1 MRQSLKVRD
10 VAERIRAL
18 LDAEA
23 PHGGGMVSCR
33 GIAKRVG
40 ATYSTVRRA
49 FRLLAEE
56 GRLRLEH
63 GRGTFV
69 ASGATLAPAAA
80 TLAKPEPPP
89 FKVWTLISHGGIA
102 SGSGCYASIHTGAL
116 KEAMRAD
123 EALMVVGERDEPA
136 DLVRASASGILLM
149 GAFWPETQR
158 KCASS
163 PLPVVVVDD
172 VPLVRGMDHVVT
184 DNRRGADLIV
194 QRLLALGHRRFAV
207 IRSMIRRSESRT
219 DLHPD
224 ADSEERARF
233 VRMALRRRGLD
244 LPDKNVIDNY
254 GGRARKREFA
264 AQHFLTLKP
273 RPTAVICSGEDRAVT
288 LLRILRQE
296 GIAVPGDVSI
306 AAFCTPGGDDGVTIS
321 GVEVDFEEM
330 GRLGVE
336 RLRARADG
344 RVLRGA
350 ARRIQVPVALVDG
363 ETWGPAPRD

>member
-10 VAERIRAL
+10 VAERVRAL

-33 GIAKRVG
+33 GIAKRIG

-69 ASGATLAPAAA
+69 PTGEAPAATTA
-80 TLAKPEPPP
+80 VAKPEPPP
-89 FKVWTLISHGGIA
+89 FKVWSMITRGGL
-102 SGSGCYASIHTGAL
+102 GSSTGCYASIHAGAL
-116 KEAMRAD
+116 KEALRAN
-123 EALMVVGERDEPA
+123 EALLVVGERDEPA
-136 DLVRASASGILLM
+136 DLVRASATGLLLL
-149 GAFWPETQR
+149 GAFWPEIQR

-163 PLPVVVVDD
+163 PLPVVVLDD

-207 IRSMIRRSESRT
+207 IRSMVRRSESRS

-244 LPDKNVIDNY
+244 LPDKYVIDNY

-264 AQHFLTLKP
+264 ARHFLTLKP

-306 AAFCTPGGDDGVTIS
+306 AAFCTPGGDDGVAIS

-336 RLRARADG
+336 RLRARAEG
-344 RVLRGA
+344 RVPRAA
-350 ARRIQVPVALVDG
+350 ARRIQVPVSVVDG
-363 ETWGPAPRD
+363 ETWGPAPRE

>member
-10 VAERIRAL
+10 VAGRIRAL

-56 GRLRLEH
+56 GRLRLER

-69 ASGATLAPAAA
+69 ASSEAVVPFAASA
-80 TLAKPEPPP
+80 AKPDLPP
-89 FKVWTLISHGGIA
+89 FKVWALTSRGSVAGGGGYGA
-102 SGSGCYASIHTGAL
+102 IHTGAL
-116 KEAMRAD
+116 KEALRGNDAM
-123 EALMVVGERDEPA
+123 MVVGELEEPA
-136 DLVRASASGILLM
+136 DLVRASAAGILLLS
-149 GAFWPETQR
+149 AFWPETQQ
-158 KCASS
+158 KYANS
-163 PLPVVVVDD
+163 PLPVVVLDD
-172 VPLVRGMDHVVT
+172 VPLVRGMDYVVT

-207 IRSMIRRSESRT
+207 VRSMVRRSESRS

-233 VRMALRRRGLD
+233 VHMALRRRGID
-244 LPDKNVIDNY
+244 LPGNYVIDNY

-264 AQHFLTLKP
+264 ARHFLTLKP

-296 GIAVPGDVSI
+296 GISVPGDVSI
-306 AAFCTPGGDDGVTIS
+306 AAFCSPSSDEGVAIS

-336 RLRARADG
+336 RLRARVEG
-344 RVLRGA
+344 RVSRGV
-350 ARRIQVPVALVDG
+350 ARRVQAPVSVVEG
-363 ETWGPAPRD
+363 ETWGPAPRA